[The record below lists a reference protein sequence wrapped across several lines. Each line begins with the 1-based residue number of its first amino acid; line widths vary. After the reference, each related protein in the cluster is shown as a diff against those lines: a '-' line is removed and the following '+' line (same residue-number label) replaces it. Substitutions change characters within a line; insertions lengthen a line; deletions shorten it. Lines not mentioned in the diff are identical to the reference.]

1 MFDSSSKIKLV
12 LFIDALLF
20 LICIAGIV
28 CIKQKASLP
37 FAIKGQDSYLT
48 INIQRDGQHI
58 IYPPDKLLFVDG
70 KKVSSTEAVE
80 FITDMKH
87 IGQHVK
93 ISILTLSGME
103 ELDVELKN
111 SYSVYYII
119 STTFVAFFFFAIA
132 IFILVKKPELP
143 AARIF
148 HWASIGIA
156 LMMCLTWAN
165 LNTFSF
171 FSKYVLRNML
181 HILYTITPALFL
193 HFTLVFPRDKSVRW
207 KKPLFGFYTAGLI
220 LSIFNIYFYTSA
232 IAELNEQNINNY
244 LLFFNFFRVYL
255 SITVLLSIFVFI
267 LALSKEK
274 GKTERKQLKWLLFGF
289 VAGPLTFVLIWV
301 LPILL
306 AGNPLVPEE
315 LVLIL
320 LCFVPITFAI
330 SIIKYHLLDIDEV
343 INRSVVYGIVI
354 SILLIIYS
362 LIILVFVTLLHKAD
376 QSIVS
381 AIAAILL
388 ALIFQ
393 PIKARV
399 QKFVDRKFFRVQYN
413 FRKEL
418 NRVISEIK
426 NHNDINSLGE
436 HLISEINKLVPVE
449 KIAFGELDPI
459 TGRLSI
465 KAHLN
470 FDPIAARTFTINSKI
485 LERKWFQIA
494 AIKNKVEPGADV
506 SDVYQNILMR
516 WKISLVVP
524 VKSINEELFG
534 FIILGNKKSASRF
547 TIEDIDLLRDIG
559 TNAGATIERIR
570 LQEQLF
576 REQMEA
582 ERLEELNQQK
592 SMFVSTVSHE
602 LKTPLTSI
610 KIFAEMLRQNE
621 TEISDKSRNHLEIIE
636 GESDR
641 LTRLINNVLD
651 FSKIEKGVKQYYLRE
666 VHLNKIV
673 KNVIE
678 IVKYPVK
685 MKGFNLSTEIKDFND
700 FIRGD
705 EDAITEAIENLI
717 SNSIRFSTSAKE
729 IIISTFENNN
739 FACVS
744 VRDYGIGIEQKDLT
758 KIFDQFY
765 RSDHAKSKNIDGT
778 GLGLP
783 IVKHIVEA
791 HHGKILVESS
801 LNDGSKFTLCFP
813 KLIKGEDNEENF
825 NH

>member
-1 MFDSSSKIKLV
+1 MFDSSSKIKIV
-12 LFIDALLF
+12 LFIDAILF

-48 INIQRDGQHI
+48 INIPRDGQHI

-70 KKVSSTEAVE
+70 KKVSSTESVE

-165 LNTFSF
+165 LDTFSF

-426 NHNDINSLGE
+426 NYTDINSLGQ
-436 HLISEINKLVPVE
+436 HLINEINKLVPVE
-449 KIAFGELDPI
+449 KIAFGELDPLTNRI
-459 TGRLSI
+459 SI

-470 FDPIAARTFTINSKI
+470 FDQIGKRSFTINSKI

-524 VKSINEELFG
+524 VKSLNEELFG

-673 KNVIE
+673 TNVID

-729 IIISTFENNN
+729 IIISTFENNSC
-739 FACVS
+739 ACVS

-758 KIFDQFY
+758 RIFDQFY

-801 LNDGSKFTLCFP
+801 LNEGSKFTLCFP
-813 KLIKGEDNEENF
+813 KLIKGNDNEENF
-825 NH
+825 NY